1 MYRLGYDIGG
11 TFTDL
16 ILVDD
21 DSGAAHTLKV
31 PSTPAA
37 PADGA
42 LDGLLRLTRA
52 AGVEPAAVRYL
63 AHGSTVALN
72 AILEGK
78 TARVGL
84 DHHRRVSRRA
94 GDRPADARAG
104 IGQP

>member
-21 DSGAAHTLKV
+21 AGGTAHTAKV
-31 PSTPAA
+31 PSTPPA

-42 LDGLLRLTRA
+42 LDGLRRLTRA
-52 AGVEPAAVRYL
+52 AGVAPEAVRYL

-72 AILEGK
+72 AILEGT
-78 TARVGL
+78 TARWDCSPPPGSATCW
-84 DHHRRVSRRA
+84 RSA
-94 GDRPADARAG
+94 G
-104 IGQP
+104 